1 MSTPYFII
9 DNIYEDIQ
17 KQNCILSFSCNNYK
31 KDLKL
36 NFSLNIL
43 KELFNESLNNTEKVN
58 IFTRNGEVSIRRL
71 IMIYDGENLDYIQFN
86 HGQAGYNLTLKEAK
100 RILRLLT

>member
-17 KQNCILSFSCNNYK
+17 KQNCILYISCNNYK

-36 NFSLNIL
+36 NCSLNVL
-43 KELFNESLNNTEKVN
+43 KELFNESLNNVEKVN
-58 IFTRNGEVSIRRL
+58 IFTKYEEVSVRRL
-71 IMIYDGENLDYIQFN
+71 VMIYDGENLDYIQFN

-100 RILRLLT
+100 RILMLLS